1 MPEPTIFLSRSLPVC
16 SIVRPTGTKG
26 AAVGAAMFLTD
37 MGLFRG
43 QSPRF
48 FAVLRDL
55 AEDAED
61 ARRQCKHEDE

>member
-1 MPEPTIFLSRSLPVC
+1 M
-16 SIVRPTGTKG
+16 G
-26 AAVGAAMFLTD
+26 AARFLTD